1 MPRSDNY
8 ISQTLRLAIPSLT
21 RTARK
26 GFTMGNIRR
35 VGGRDNLVADNL
47 IASDVFARLQQA
59 TASQPGQ
66 LVELCREYLA
76 EAAQTLVHL
85 RNAFTLQQA
94 DELRNRAHYLRG
106 SSMLVGATRLTQCC
120 ASLEVMG
127 RNGDFRETEQ
137 VLAETSAV
145 LQAVEQEFVKMLG
158 PEVLPAKRSA
168 V

>member
-1 MPRSDNY
+1 
-8 ISQTLRLAIPSLT
+8 
-21 RTARK
+21 
-26 GFTMGNIRR
+26 MGNIRR
-35 VGGRDNLVADNL
+35 VGRRENPVTDTL
-47 IASDVFARLQQA
+47 IALDVFARLQQA

-66 LVELCREYLA
+66 LVELCREYLS
-76 EAAQTLVHL
+76 EAAQTLAQL
-85 RNAFTLQQA
+85 RKASTLQQA

-120 ASLEVMG
+120 ANLEVMG

-137 VLAETSAV
+137 VLDETSAA
-145 LQAVEQEFVKMLG
+145 LDAVEQEFVKMLG